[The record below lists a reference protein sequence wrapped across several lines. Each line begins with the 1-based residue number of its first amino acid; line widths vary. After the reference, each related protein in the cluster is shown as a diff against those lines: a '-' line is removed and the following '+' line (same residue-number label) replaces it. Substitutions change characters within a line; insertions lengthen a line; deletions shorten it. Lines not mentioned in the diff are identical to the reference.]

1 MCAALQSQRSVP
13 VDITTSPL
21 TELVLDGM
29 DPELVADLEQDEEW
43 DIDCDPFDIVTCMR
57 GSDLPLLLDACPTLQ
72 RLTLNSVLPR
82 WCAELHPFLHDAQV
96 RRTWC
101 LWCLG
106 GVSESVGGCECR
118 GGEGETNP
126 NVSCKKNCLMR

>member
-1 MCAALQSQRSVP
+1 MVWTLNWWQ
-13 VDITTSPL
+13 IW
-21 TELVLDGM
+21 
-29 DPELVADLEQDEEW
+29 QDEEW

-118 GGEGETNP
+118 GGGRETNP
-126 NVSCKKNCLMR
+126 NVSCKKNVSCGKWQRVSAFIGQH